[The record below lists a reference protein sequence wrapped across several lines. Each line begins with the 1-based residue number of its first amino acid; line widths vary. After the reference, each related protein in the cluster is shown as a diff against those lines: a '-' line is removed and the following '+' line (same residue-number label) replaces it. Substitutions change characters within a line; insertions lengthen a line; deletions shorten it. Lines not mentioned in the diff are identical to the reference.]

1 MLTWLMLFGGGW
13 LLYFGAQWFVA
24 GASGLALAL
33 RVPQLIVGLT
43 VVAYGT
49 SAPEIVVGIQAAL
62 DGHPDVALGNVV
74 GSNIANVG
82 LILGIATLIR
92 PARVDGSLRGRELPV
107 MLAATA
113 LVPLVL
119 WDAVVTRWEGVA
131 LIGCGV
137 AYTMWMVGAARSSR
151 EVVTALVEVGEEQ
164 EVAAAAGAPS
174 PIGTWR
180 AVAVA
185 AGGLLVLLLGGQ
197 LFVRGAVQA
206 ATILGMSERLVGLT
220 IVAVG
225 TSLPELLTSV
235 IAARRGYSDLAIGNV
250 VGSNIFNIVICLGSA
265 SAVTP
270 LQSAVAPLML
280 DLVALGIVTLIAGYF
295 LRSERTMARWEGG
308 VLLSI
313 YLLLNVGAVLRG

>member
-1 MLTWLMLFGGGW
+1 MLTWLMLIGGGW

-62 DGHPDVALGNVV
+62 DGFPDVALGNVV

-82 LILGIATLIR
+82 LILGVATLIH
-92 PARVDGSLRGRELPV
+92 PARVDGSLRRRELPV
-107 MLAATA
+107 MLVTTA
-113 LVPLVL
+113 MVPLVL
-119 WDAVVTRWEGVA
+119 WDGVVARAEGVA
-131 LIGCGV
+131 LITAGF
-137 AYTMWMVGAARSSR
+137 AYTMWMVKAARSSPVLVAA
-151 EVVTALVEVGEEQ
+151 VVEIGEER

-174 PIGTWR
+174 ASGKGRAIG
-180 AVAVA
+180 VAVA
-185 AGGLLVLLLGGQ
+185 GLLVLLIGGQ
-197 LFVRGAVQA
+197 LFVRGAVQV

-250 VGSNIFNIVICLGSA
+250 VGSNIFNIVVCLGSA
-265 SAVTP
+265 SVVTP
-270 LQSAVAPLML
+270 LSSPLDLVML
-280 DLVALGIVTLIAGYF
+280 DLAALGAITVLAGFF
-295 LRSERTMARWEGG
+295 LRTERTMARWEGA

-313 YLLLNVGAVLRG
+313 YALLNAGAVLRG